1 MSHPHHRWPA
11 VCRAL
16 RSSHVH
22 ASLRRRDRQRVRR
35 QCSPLER
42 LEERAVP
49 AVITLVV
56 ESLADS
62 GGENFDR
69 RSRRS
74 MPSPPTTATR
84 PPGGDP

>member
-11 VCRAL
+11 VFRAL
-16 RSSHVH
+16 RSSQVH
-22 ASLRRRDRQRVRR
+22 ASLQRRDPRRVRP
-35 QCSPLER
+35 QCSPLKR

-62 GGENFDR
+62 GGGNFDR
-69 RSRRS
+69 RSRPS
-74 MPSPPTTATR
+74 MPTPPTTATR